1 MKYHYIFSGLGLAA
15 MMTVIKMADENL
27 LQNKKILIIEPDA
40 KNVNDRTWCFWEER
54 NGNWDSIVKHTWENA
69 FFLNDQFK
77 VNCLDSNLYKLIE
90 GERFYEFFKQKIKN
104 LDVLWVNEKL
114 VEFSERYDGVDVIT
128 NSNHYQGE
136 YLFNSVYSLKSLL
149 GHKKHPLLQQH
160 FVGWF
165 IKTEKAVFDPNESTF
180 MDFTVE
186 QKSNTRFM
194 YVLPTSSKNALIEY
208 TLFSPELLDLDD
220 YEDEIKKYISNLGID
235 AYEIEAKEIGNIP
248 MTSYP
253 FWKNN
258 TKRVLH
264 IGTAGGWTKSS
275 TGFTFK
281 RADFFTDIL
290 IGKIKSN
297 SFDFRDFKKVNKYDF
312 YDALFVDV
320 LFRENHLGKPIFS
333 SMFNRKNPELILKF
347 LDEKTTF
354 IEDFK
359 IILSCPKRPFLR
371 AVLRRY
377 FS

>member
-1 MKYHYIFSGLGLAA
+1 
-15 MMTVIKMADENL
+15 MMTVIKMVDENL

-69 FFLNDQFK
+69 FFFNDQFK
-77 VNCLDSNLYKLIE
+77 VNCLDNNLYKMIE

-114 VEFSERYDGVDVIT
+114 VEFSERYDGVNVIT

-136 YLFNSVYSLKSLL
+136 YLFNSVYSLNSLL

-194 YVLPTSSKNALIEY
+194 YVLPTSSKNALIEF

-297 SFDFRDFKKVNKYDF
+297 SFDFRGFKKVNKYDF

-320 LFRENHLGKPIFS
+320 LFRENHLGKSIFS

>member
-15 MMTVIKMADENL
+15 IMTVIKMADENL

-69 FFLNDQFK
+69 FFFNDQFK
-77 VNCLDSNLYKLIE
+77 VNCLDNNLYKMIE

-104 LDVLWVNEKL
+104 LDVLWLNEKL

-136 YLFNSVYSLKSLL
+136 YLFNSVYSLNSLL

-320 LFRENHLGKPIFS
+320 LFRENHLGKSIFS

-377 FS
+377 FD